1 MTSKQF
7 ETPHAALYA
16 KASGAPTDLDLERFT
31 SCYAAWKEAT
41 VDFEHAI
48 QRMRG
53 GDAAARTEA
62 QDIARELARLHH
74 EFMESSQPY
83 FHASKES

>member
-7 ETPHAALYA
+7 ETPHPAPHA
-16 KASGAPTDLDLERFT
+16 KASGTPTDLDLERFT

>member
-7 ETPHAALYA
+7 QTPHTAHHAAE
-16 KASGAPTDLDLERFT
+16 GEAPKDLDFE
-31 SCYAAWKEAT
+31 AA
-41 VDFEHAI
+41 VR
-48 QRMRG
+48 RMRG

-83 FHASKES
+83 FQAAKEN

>member
-7 ETPHAALYA
+7 QTPHTTHHAAPGEPP
-16 KASGAPTDLDLERFT
+16 KDLDFERFT
-31 SCYAAWKEAT
+31 SRYVAWKEAT
-41 VDFEHAI
+41 VDFEAAVR
-48 QRMRG
+48 RMRS
-53 GDAAARTEA
+53 GDSAARTEA

-83 FHASKES
+83 FQAAKEN